1 MCAKEAKIKQTD
13 WTTGGRDI
21 SNTAIPLYQEG
32 LGQLG
37 DYMNNVQNRL
47 DPYLENYIDL
57 AQASQKNDLMR
68 SFYDATSKTTAN
80 NYNAMNGGYSSAN
93 QGTYDD
99 VQRYYNDLA
108 SRLYNQGLEAANTM
122 ANNEYN
128 MLTGALNSY
137 QNAYNLG
144 ERYSAIDQYNDMVD
158 QANDNMWTGIVNTLG
173 DIGMS
178 IPNPWAQ
185 AIGAGLKTVGTAFGK
200 DFSAMDN
207 LRAAATGATGGQYQ
221 GDNYSGWGKSMSK
234 YLGGLDWSKL
244 RGNSSSSGSGAEFDN
259 FMNFGN
265 SSLGSYGL
273 NTTQSAPTWKGF
285 GG

>member
-1 MCAKEAKIKQTD
+1 MAKEAKIKQTD

-37 DYMNNVQNRL
+37 DYMSNVQNRL

-108 SRLYNQGLEAANTM
+108 SRLYTQGLESANTM

-137 QNAYNLG
+137 HNAYNLG

-158 QANDNMWTGIVNTLG
+158 QANDNMWTGVLNTLG

-178 IPNPWAQ
+178 IPNPWTM

-221 GDNYSGWGKSMSK
+221 GNNYSNYGGSISNL
-234 YLGGLDWSKL
+234 LGGLDW
-244 RGNSSSSGSGAEFDN
+244 GNSSSSSSGSGAGFGN

>member
-37 DYMNNVQNRL
+37 NYMNNVQNRL
-47 DPYLENYIDL
+47 DPYLENYINL
-57 AQASQKNDLMR
+57 AQASQKNDLIR
-68 SFYDATSKTTAN
+68 SFYDAASKTTAN

-108 SRLYNQGLEAANTM
+108 SRLYTQGLEAANTM

-144 ERYSAIDQYNDMVD
+144 EKYSTIDQYNDMVD
-158 QANDNMWTGIVNTLG
+158 QANDNMWTGVVNTLG

-221 GDNYSGWGKSMSK
+221 GNNYSNYGGSISNL
-234 YLGGLDWSKL
+234 LGGLDWSSN
-244 RGNSSSSGSGAEFDN
+244 NSSSSGSGAGFGN

-265 SSLGSYGL
+265 GSLGSYGL

>member
-1 MCAKEAKIKQTD
+1 MGKEAKIKQTD
-13 WTTGGRDI
+13 WTKGGRDI

-37 DYMNNVQNRL
+37 DYMSNVQNRL
-47 DPYLENYIDL
+47 DPYLENYINL
-57 AQASQKNDLMR
+57 AQASQ
-68 SFYDATSKTTAN
+68 TSDFLRNYQRAMGNTTAN
-80 NYNAMNGGYSSAN
+80 NYASMNGGYSSIG
-93 QGTYDD
+93 QQSYDD
-99 VQRYYNDLA
+99 AQRYYDDLA
-108 SRLYNQGLEAANTM
+108 SRLYTQGLEAANTM

-128 MLTGALNSY
+128 MLTGALQSY
-137 QNAYNLG
+137 HNAYGLG

-200 DFSAMDN
+200 DFSAMDG
-207 LRAAATGATGGQYQ
+207 LRNAATGSNTTSSQYNNSGNGGFGQ
-221 GDNYSGWGKSMSK
+221 
-234 YLGGLDWSKL
+234 LGADITQILGQF
-244 RGNSSSSGSGAEFDN
+244 GNFGGSSSSGSAGA
-259 FMNFGN
+259 NFGGIGN
-265 SSLGSYGL
+265 YGL
-273 NTTQSAPTWKGF
+273 NTNVSAPTWKGF

>member
-1 MCAKEAKIKQTD
+1 MAKEAKIKQTD

-68 SFYDATSKTTAN
+68 SFYDAASKTTAN

-108 SRLYNQGLEAANTM
+108 SRLYTQGLEAANTM

-137 QNAYNLG
+137 HNAYNLG
-144 ERYSAIDQYNDMVD
+144 EKYSAIDQYNDMVD
-158 QANDNMWTGIVNTLG
+158 QANNNMWTGVVNTLG

-185 AIGAGLKTVGTAFGK
+185 AIGAGLKTVRTAFGK
-200 DFSAMDN
+200 DFGAMDN
-207 LRAAATGATGGQYQ
+207 LRAHATGVTGGQYQ
-221 GDNYSGWGKSMSK
+221 GNNYTNYGGSISNL
-234 YLGGLDWSKL
+234 LGGLNWGSN
-244 RGNSSSSGSGAEFDN
+244 NSSTSGSGAGFGN

-265 SSLGSYGL
+265 SGLGSYGL

>member
-1 MCAKEAKIKQTD
+1 MAKEAKIKQTD

-93 QGTYDD
+93 QGNYDD

-108 SRLYNQGLEAANTM
+108 SRLYTQGLEAANTM

-137 QNAYNLG
+137 HNAYNLG

-158 QANDNMWTGIVNTLG
+158 QANSNMWTGIVNTLG

-207 LRAAATGATGGQYQ
+207 LRAAATGVTGGQYQ
-221 GDNYSGWGKSMSK
+221 GDNYSNYGGSMSNL
-234 YLGGLDWSKL
+234 LGGLDWSKF
-244 RGNSSSSGSGAEFDN
+244 GGKTSSSGSGAGFGN

>member
-1 MCAKEAKIKQTD
+1 MPKEAKIKQTD

-57 AQASQKNDLMR
+57 AQASQKNDLIR
-68 SFYDATSKTTAN
+68 SFYDAASKTTAN

-108 SRLYNQGLEAANTM
+108 SRLYTQGLEAANTM

-144 ERYSAIDQYNDMVD
+144 EKYSAIDQYNDMVD
-158 QANDNMWTGIVNTLG
+158 QANDNMWTGVVNTLG

-178 IPNPWAQ
+178 IPIPWVK

-207 LRAAATGATGGQYQ
+207 LRAAATGVTGGQYQ
-221 GDNYSGWGKSMSK
+221 GDNYSNYGGSMSNL
-234 YLGGLDWSKL
+234 LGGLDWSKL
-244 RGNSSSSGSGAEFDN
+244 TGKSSPSGSGAGFGN

-265 SSLGSYGL
+265 SGLGSYEL

>member
-1 MCAKEAKIKQTD
+1 MPKEAKIKQTD

-57 AQASQKNDLMR
+57 AQASQKNDLIR
-68 SFYDATSKTTAN
+68 SFYDAASKTTAN

-108 SRLYNQGLEAANTM
+108 SRLYTQGLEAANTM

-137 QNAYNLG
+137 RNAYNLG

-158 QANDNMWTGIVNTLG
+158 QANDNMWTGVVNTLG

-200 DFSAMDN
+200 DFGAMDN

-221 GDNYSGWGKSMSK
+221 GDDYSGWGKSMSK

-244 RGNSSSSGSGAEFDN
+244 TGKSSSTGSGAGFGN

-265 SSLGSYGL
+265 SGLGSYGL

>member
-1 MCAKEAKIKQTD
+1 MAKEAKIKQTD

-108 SRLYNQGLEAANTM
+108 SRLYTQGLEAANTM

-137 QNAYNLG
+137 HNAYNLG

-158 QANDNMWTGIVNTLG
+158 QANSNMWTGIVNTLG

-221 GDNYSGWGKSMSK
+221 GNNYSNYGGSISNL
-234 YLGGLDWSKL
+234 LGGLDWGS
-244 RGNSSSSGSGAEFDN
+244 NSSSSSGSGAGFGN

-265 SSLGSYGL
+265 SNLGSYGL